1 MRLDAFLSLYSRE
14 ESVYVRKAIQNGT
27 SFAISKGIPFLYEGN
42 LPLRDT
48 VLLSS
53 FALSSRESSKE
64 LYISALEAALMNL
77 EVVVYGERKGL
88 SAVLKGV
95 EDGKGRVHAVF
106 SSGLSYVK
114 EKDMETVRRVLLTG
128 GSIISSSA
136 LSSSRQEA
144 RWLLPSLSSVSVSVV
159 GGMAISSS
167 HPLIA
172 MLDEGKDIAILRSSL
187 KSRAGRLLA
196 TEGCPVVDSFSSFAS
211 GEKCI
216 VYKVKNGRFSF
227 LGEQYDFL
235 LC

>member
-106 SSGLSYVK
+106 SS
-114 EKDMETVRRVLLTG
+114 
-128 GSIISSSA
+128 
-136 LSSSRQEA
+136 
-144 RWLLPSLSSVSVSVV
+144 
-159 GGMAISSS
+159 
-167 HPLIA
+167 
-172 MLDEGKDIAILRSSL
+172 
-187 KSRAGRLLA
+187 
-196 TEGCPVVDSFSSFAS
+196 
-211 GEKCI
+211 
-216 VYKVKNGRFSF
+216 
-227 LGEQYDFL
+227 
-235 LC
+235 